1 MIRSKENDR
10 LRFCYEE
17 IGGRE
22 LCWAAVPQYPIE
34 SVDNALKI
42 LLLLGERN
50 ELRLTEVAE
59 YLHVATSTA
68 HRLLAMLQYRGFM
81 RQDPRT
87 RVYLPGT
94 ALTGVAFSILQ
105 RFDVRE
111 VLHPFVEALNR
122 DLGETVHLAILDG
135 STVRFIDAMESPK
148 ATRVTSRLGKQM
160 PANCTSTGKALLST
174 LSAEELDRLYP
185 SEDLPVLTP
194 NSVRTWSA
202 LEKELDKGR
211 RLGYATSN
219 QESEDGVCLVAVA
232 FPATHMP
239 IRLAFNVS
247 VPVYRMNDEV
257 RDRIALALKAA
268 VAESAALLH

>member
-1 MIRSKENDR
+1 M
-10 LRFCYEE
+10 
-17 IGGRE
+17 
-22 LCWAAVPQYPIE
+22 
-34 SVDNALKI
+34 
-42 LLLLGERN
+42 
-50 ELRLTEVAE
+50 
-59 YLHVATSTA
+59 ATSTA

-185 SEDLPVLTP
+185 GEDLPALTP
-194 NSVRTWSA
+194 NSIRTRSA
-202 LEKELDKGR
+202 LDKELDK
-211 RLGYATSN
+211 
-219 QESEDGVCLVAVA
+219 
-232 FPATHMP
+232 P
-239 IRLAFNVS
+239 
-247 VPVYRMNDEV
+247 
-257 RDRIALALKAA
+257 AA
-268 VAESAALLH
+268 VATPRATRRARTGSARWRSRFPRRTCPSGWPSTSRSPSTG